1 MLIYAAPLNVQQRVS
16 AVLVLNMLGKQN
28 PVSRLLFQY
37 ADFSMGETVALLL
50 LTWATSLPV
59 VFLLWLAIILWLALT
74 HGQSGSGET
83 V

>member
-1 MLIYAAPLNVQQRVS
+1 MLTYAAPLNVQQRIS
-16 AVLVLNMLGKQN
+16 AVLVLNMSRKQS

-59 VFLLWLAIILWLALT
+59 VFLLWLAIILRLALT